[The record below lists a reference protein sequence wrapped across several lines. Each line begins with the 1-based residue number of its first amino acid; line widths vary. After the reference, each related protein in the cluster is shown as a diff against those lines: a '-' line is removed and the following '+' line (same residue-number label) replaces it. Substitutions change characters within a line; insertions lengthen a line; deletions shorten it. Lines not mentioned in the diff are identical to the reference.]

1 MNTTKCPWGEGYR
14 AAISL
19 TYDDGI
25 PNHLDIAMPM
35 LEAHGFRGTFYIMA
49 SPGNAMVNERLEDWR
64 AAFRRGHEIGNH
76 SACHPGWQVKSEH
89 LPEQRLENMDAA
101 AIEREVASAAAWLD
115 QQVGPDSGRTYAY
128 PYAQNFIGPDREVEP
143 YARAVRRHCA
153 ASRLGGGD
161 RPNAPTT
168 DPFALRGFS
177 FGEGSSAEQLI
188 SYAEQALRTGGWA
201 VLVFHGVGGPWIE
214 TSAAAHQ
221 ALIEW
226 LAGQPIR
233 VAPVRDLVSCLYG

>member
-1 MNTTKCPWGEGYR
+1 MSTSDSLWGAGYR

-25 PNHLDIAMPM
+25 PNHLDLAITM
-35 LEAHGFRGTFYIMA
+35 LEAHGFRGTFYVVA
-49 SPGNAMVNERLEDWR
+49 SPENETVCGRLEDWR

-76 SACHPGWQVKSEH
+76 SACHPGWKLKPDHPPTQCLEH
-89 LPEQRLENMDAA
+89 MDAD

-115 QQVGPDSGRTYAY
+115 EQIGPDPGRTYAY
-128 PYAQNFIGPDREVEP
+128 PYAQNYIGPDREVEP

-161 RPNAPTT
+161 RPNAPET

-177 FGEGSSAEQLI
+177 FGAGATAEQLI
-188 SYAEQALRTGGWA
+188 GYAEHALRTGGWA
-201 VLVFHGVGGPWIE
+201 LLDFHGIGGPWIE
-214 TSAAAHQ
+214 TPAAAHQ
-221 ALIEW
+221 ALLDW

-233 VAPVRDLVSCLYG
+233 VAPVRDLVACLR